1 MPKSSLLIVDDEE
14 NVRKA
19 VARALQPG
27 GHDFRFAASGVEA
40 LGMLREAPADLL
52 MSDYSMPL
60 MTGLEL
66 MRAARKMFPDMLRI
80 ILTGAADLELAMA
93 AVNEGEVYRFL
104 TKPWDNVELELTVRL
119 GLERLALERENR
131 RLLATVERQSDVL
144 RALEA
149 EHPGITA
156 VRRDASGT
164 FVLED
169 DEVLE
174 PLTAALQART
184 RGR

>member
-1 MPKSSLLIVDDEE
+1 
-14 NVRKA
+14 
-19 VARALQPG
+19 
-27 GHDFRFAASGVEA
+27 
-40 LGMLREAPADLL
+40 
-52 MSDYSMPL
+52 
-60 MTGLEL
+60 
-66 MRAARKMFPDMLRI
+66 MLRI
-80 ILTGAADLELAMA
+80 IFTGAADLELAMA